1 MRVMETWDCSLVPRS
16 SQGSSQ
22 SPTRQLTIKAIT
34 ALDEGQ
40 RTRCGNQIT
49 QGRVGEKS
57 AFKGKKKTKE
67 VVESKIHW
75 NKLSKKILRTVSRQ
89 RMNPKLTERKIKD
102 PNC

>member
-1 MRVMETWDCSLVPRS
+1 MAFRIP
-16 SQGSSQ
+16 
-22 SPTRQLTIKAIT
+22 
-34 ALDEGQ
+34 
-40 RTRCGNQIT
+40 
-49 QGRVGEKS
+49 EKS
-57 AFKGKKKTKE
+57 LSLGVAVFKGKKKTKE